1 MVIARVIFINISC
14 VIDKMFLN
22 FILSSI
28 TFRFSNCGLFYAFC
42 WFPPLLFWGK
52 DFRYFLYKFLILFLF
67 FFRYVFPSLD
77 FTLPVENYVFFSVIF
92 LFFLRSYVY
101 ICTQHYISST
111 FLTKR
116 FFCIHFPCFYITW
129 YFLHHFFSLP
139 AVASSLVQECY
150 LSICFWFLDEFYF
163 IFH

>member
-1 MVIARVIFINISC
+1 
-14 VIDKMFLN
+14 MFPN

-67 FFRYVFPSLD
+67 FSDMFSRLWILHF
-77 FTLPVENYVFFSVIF
+77 LPKITFSF
-92 LFFLRSYVY
+92 LLFFFFLWSYIY

-150 LSICFWFLDEFYF
+150 LSICFWFLDEFSF